1 LSASFEP
8 PPLPPLSAEPP
19 LAADPPPPTPW
30 LKRYWVA
37 IVGALIALVK
47 LKPWLWLV
55 SLLKTAKLAK
65 LLPFL
70 KTGGSMVATT
80 WVYALGFGW
89 SFAVG
94 FVLCLFVHEL
104 GHVVAARSRGVP
116 FSTPL
121 FIPFVGAFILLKK
134 APQTKWDQ
142 AIIGIGGPLG
152 GLASV
157 IACAAL
163 HAATGNALFL
173 ALAATAALLN
183 LFNLIPIYPLDG
195 GQVVAAISPW
205 LWLAGTALGIAAALA
220 GWIPNP
226 FVIVLFLLGLPGLWH
241 ALRRRGRAGDGD
253 GEPRPMS
260 AGERVGMGLAYLGL
274 LGVLAWCQALAVA
287 ALERGATLGS

>member
-1 LSASFEP
+1 ML
-8 PPLPPLSAEPP
+8 
-19 LAADPPPPTPW
+19 
-30 LKRYWVA
+30 
-37 IVGALIALVK
+37 LVLGK
-47 LKPWLWLV
+47 LKAWVWIA
-55 SLLKTAKLAK
+55 SLAKALKFAK

-70 KTGGSMVATT
+70 KTGGSMIATT

-89 SFAVG
+89 PFAAG

-152 GLASV
+152 GLVSV
-157 IACAAL
+157 LACAGL
-163 HAATGNALFL
+163 YAATGSPFYL

-183 LFNLIPIYPLDG
+183 LFNLVPIYPLDG

-205 LWLAGTALGIAAALA
+205 LWLAGTILGVVAVFA

-226 FVIVLFLLGLPGLWH
+226 FVVVLFLLGIPGLWR
-241 ALRRRGRAGDGD
+241 ALRYRKQPKQ
-253 GEPRPMS
+253 GEQRPMS
-260 AGERVGMGLAYLGL
+260 LGERVGMGIAYIAL
-274 LGVLAWCQALAVA
+274 LGILAFCQSLAVSALAQH
-287 ALERGATLGS
+287 